1 MHAAWSPPPSGSS
14 SSTNGETVLR
24 IGADDLDWIARYLA
38 SLPCGFKVIE
48 PDDLRQS
55 VARLATQLA
64 ASG

>member
-1 MHAAWSPPPSGSS
+1 VGVIEQADNA
-14 SSTNGETVLR
+14 TVLR

-38 SLPCGFKVIE
+38 SLPCGFTVIE
-48 PDDLRQS
+48 PEDLRES